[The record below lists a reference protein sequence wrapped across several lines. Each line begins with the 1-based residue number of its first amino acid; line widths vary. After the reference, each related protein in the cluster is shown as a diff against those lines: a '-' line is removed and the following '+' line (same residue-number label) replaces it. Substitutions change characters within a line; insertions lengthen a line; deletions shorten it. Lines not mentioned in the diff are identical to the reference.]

1 MQSSAI
7 IVATCVVHQMS
18 RRVGIQHTS
27 HTYLIIQSTERAELI
42 FFRNRI
48 HYIIDNTGTTIVYRG
63 VGAVGGF
70 CCVALKLPHLF
81 RCPVV
86 F

>member
-1 MQSSAI
+1 MQNSAI
-7 IVATCVVHQMS
+7 IVATCVVHQVS
-18 RRVGIQHTS
+18 RRVGIQQTS

-42 FFRNRI
+42 FFEII
-48 HYIIDNTGTTIVYRG
+48 HYIIDNTGTTIFYRG
-63 VGAVGGF
+63 VRAVGGF